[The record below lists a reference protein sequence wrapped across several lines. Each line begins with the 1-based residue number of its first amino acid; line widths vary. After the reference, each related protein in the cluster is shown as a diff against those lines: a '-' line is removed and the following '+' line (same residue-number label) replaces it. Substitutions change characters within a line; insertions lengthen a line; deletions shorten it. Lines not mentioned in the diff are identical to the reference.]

1 MRAACSPRHVEI
13 DDSIMGM
20 RPGHALL
27 LLLGLSLGSCRAYV
41 LVAAPSASRLCA
53 SRVAAVMTAEDD
65 ARAAAMAAG
74 ESSGEV
80 SAAASV
86 LASDAAMNAA
96 IDDAALTAALDDAAM
111 TAAID
116 DAASV
121 AGGMSESAAEPPAAP
136 APPPVNYLEESD
148 LINTRWALTF
158 TPRKDAWRGGNEE
171 EQEFALLKDGSVRW
185 AGGAGGTGTGGRWQL
200 RDQTLEVIR
209 TTPLG
214 LITGRDYY
222 MAIAQA
228 QVRLPSLPPD
238 TAAQSASGG
247 CARLP
252 RHSASHRIGR

>member
-1 MRAACSPRHVEI
+1 
-13 DDSIMGM
+13 MGV
-20 RPGHALL
+20 RPSHALA
-27 LLLGLSLGSCRAYV
+27 LLLGLSLGSCRAYM

-228 QVRLPSLPPD
+228 QVRLPSLPPA
-238 TAAQSASGG
+238 TAWPGALVGGALASRVTQRPTASAGDE
-247 CARLP
+247 
-252 RHSASHRIGR
+252 